1 MSEDHLLL
9 TLSGILDE
17 QLSLFGKMM
26 TSQDEI
32 VEGLK
37 ENVEF
42 PKIMELLKLKEEIV
56 VAIGEKSEL
65 SRPYISDFLQQKRE
79 MMAHSL
85 YGVIEQKLTQ
95 LESLV
100 ILMKEKEDW
109 MIRWFSKPVSSEPQN
124 TLNLV
129 NAYRGL
135 N

>member
-1 MSEDHLLL
+1 MSEDHLLH

-65 SRPYISDFLQQKRE
+65 SRPYISEFLQQKRE

-109 MIRWFSKPVSSEPQN
+109 MIRWFSKPVSPDPQN

-129 NAYRGL
+129 HAYRGL